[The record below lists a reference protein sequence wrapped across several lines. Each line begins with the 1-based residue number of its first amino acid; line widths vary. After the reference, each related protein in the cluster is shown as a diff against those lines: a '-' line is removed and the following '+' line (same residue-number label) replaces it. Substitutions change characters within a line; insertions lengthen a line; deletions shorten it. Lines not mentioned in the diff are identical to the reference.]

1 MNSSFSRRTLPWIAL
16 ALAAVAFTAPAAE
29 ARHAP
34 SENAKATPTPA
45 SVSAPS
51 SNFEVDRLGPKH
63 VALHRPQAAAPV
75 SVVKV
80 VRPGGFDWADAGIG
94 AGVAGL
100 ALALAAALAMLV
112 TRRSR
117 GTALPDQSEL
127 ASA

>member
-1 MNSSFSRRTLPWIAL
+1 MSKQVPTAVVVLVAATLAVPIAQ
-16 ALAAVAFTAPAAE
+16 

-45 SVSAPS
+45 SVVSAPS
-51 SNFEVDRLGPKH
+51 SNFEVDRLGPKN

-75 SVVKV
+75 SVVRV

-94 AGVAGL
+94 AGAAGL
-100 ALALAAALAMLV
+100 ALALVAAVATLV

-117 GTALPDQSEL
+117 VTALPEQGEL
-127 ASA
+127 AGA

>member
-1 MNSSFSRRTLPWIAL
+1 MNSSFSRRTLPWIAV
-16 ALAAVAFTAPAAE
+16 ALAAAAFTAPAAE
-29 ARHAP
+29 AYHAP
-34 SENAKATPTPA
+34 SENAKATSTPA

-63 VALHRPQAAAPV
+63 VALHRPPAPAPV
-75 SVVKV
+75 SIVKV
-80 VRPGGFDWADAGIG
+80 VRPGGFDWSDAGIG
-94 AGVAGL
+94 AGAAGL

-117 GTALPDQSEL
+117 VTALPEQSEL

>member
-1 MNSSFSRRTLPWIAL
+1 MSKQVPTAVVVLVAATLAVPIAQ
-16 ALAAVAFTAPAAE
+16 AH
-29 ARHAP
+29 HAP
-34 SENAKATPTPA
+34 SENAKATSTPA

-63 VALHRPQAAAPV
+63 VALHRPPAPAPV
-75 SVVKV
+75 SIVKV
-80 VRPGGFDWADAGIG
+80 VRPGGFDWSDAGIG
-94 AGVAGL
+94 AGAAGL

-117 GTALPDQSEL
+117 VTALPEQSEL